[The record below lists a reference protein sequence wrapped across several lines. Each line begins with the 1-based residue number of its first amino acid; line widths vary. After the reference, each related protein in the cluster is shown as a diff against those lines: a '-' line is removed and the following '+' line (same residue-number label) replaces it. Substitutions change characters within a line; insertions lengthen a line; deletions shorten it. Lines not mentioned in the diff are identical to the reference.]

1 MSAAAFLSAWAEVTE
16 QRRGELDALDAASGD
31 GDHGSTV
38 ARGAAAAALEA
49 RDGDEDGP
57 LLLAASRA
65 FIDAA
70 GGASG
75 PLLGTVLRCLG
86 TACDDGSL
94 RPQAIAEGLR
104 TSVDAVRRLGR
115 CEVGDGT
122 LLDALAAAAD
132 DPTACAE
139 RADAAATA
147 TAATP
152 KRRGR
157 AARVEGAGVGHEDPG
172 ARSVAILLT
181 TLTSIVPAP

>member
-1 MSAAAFLSAWAEVTE
+1 MSAAAFLAAWADVTA
-16 QRRGELDALDAASGD
+16 QRSGELDALDAASGD

-38 ARGAAAAALEA
+38 ARGAAAAATA
-49 RDGDEDGP
+49 AQAGGEDGP
-57 LLLAASRA
+57 VLVAASRA

-86 TACDDGSL
+86 TACGDDSL
-94 RPQAIAEGLR
+94 RKQSLAEGLVS
-104 TSVDAVRRLGR
+104 SVDAVRKLGR

-139 RADAAATA
+139 RADVAAAATA
-147 TAATP
+147 AVP

-157 AARVEGAGVGHEDPG
+157 AALVDGAGVGHEDPG
-172 ARSVAILLT
+172 ARSVAVLLA
-181 TLTSIVPAP
+181 TLTDVVSLP

>member
-1 MSAAAFLSAWAEVTE
+1 MSAAAFLTAWADVTE

-38 ARGAAAAALEA
+38 ARGAAAAAVVA
-49 RDGDEDGP
+49 SAGGADGP
-57 LLLAASRA
+57 VLVAASRA
-65 FIDAA
+65 FTDAA

-86 TACDDGSL
+86 TACGDGALGSRAL
-94 RPQAIAEGLR
+94 ADGLVA
-104 TSVDAVRRLGR
+104 SVVAVRRLGR

-132 DPTACAE
+132 HPSACAQH
-139 RADAAATA
+139 ADAAATA
-147 TAATP
+147 TTTTP

-157 AARVEGAGVGHEDPG
+157 AARVEGAGIGHEDPG
-172 ARSVAILLT
+172 ARSVAVLLA
-181 TLTSIVPAP
+181 TLTSVVPVP